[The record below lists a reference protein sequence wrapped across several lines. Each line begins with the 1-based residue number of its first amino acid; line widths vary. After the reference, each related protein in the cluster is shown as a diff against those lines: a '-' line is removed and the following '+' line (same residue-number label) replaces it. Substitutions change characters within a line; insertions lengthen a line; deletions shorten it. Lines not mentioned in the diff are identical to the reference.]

1 MRRLLMDLKR
11 RLYVYTLLVMFLAI
25 ALGNYVEVN
34 MKYMRAI
41 GVLAVFL
48 MLYPMMV
55 RLAVEKLTKSAKN
68 YRLIVASLFFAYAV
82 GPLVAHFIGK
92 SLLLDY
98 PELYAALILVGTIP
112 CSNMLIGWSGIAGAS
127 VEDALVV
134 AVIGLLSI
142 PVLSPPLTKFYLGSA
157 LNVDLMKLFITLTSY
172 ILLPLLLGYYTR
184 KLIIRRKGAQYFNRL
199 KEVLP
204 GFSAL
209 GVLLI
214 VFVASLKAS
223 RVIVAQPILI
233 AYILVSLLAF
243 YLVQTGLALLALKAL
258 KFGYETG
265 FIFLMAAVARSQAIS
280 LAVAAT
286 LFPALTVLAISFK
299 PVLQVLYI
307 LTLIYPM
314 GDWLRRYM
322 G

>member
-1 MRRLLMDLKR
+1 MRELLMDLKK

-25 ALGNYVEVN
+25 ILGNYVEVN
-34 MKYMRAI
+34 TKYMRAVS
-41 GVLAVFL
+41 VLAVFL

-55 RLAVEKLTKSAKN
+55 RLAVEKLAKSVKN
-68 YRLIVASLFFAYAV
+68 YRLIVASLIYAYV
-82 GPLVAHFIGK
+82 IGPFVAYLIGK
-92 SLLLDY
+92 SLLSDY

-142 PVLSPPLTKFYLGSA
+142 PILSPPLTKFYLGST
-157 LNVDLMKLFITLTSY
+157 LQVDLVKLFLTLASY

-184 KLIIRRKGAQYFNRL
+184 KQIIRRKGVQYFNKL
-199 KEVLP
+199 KDVLP

-223 RVIVAQPILI
+223 KVVVAQPILI
-233 AYILVSLLAF
+233 AYILLSLMAF
-243 YLVQTGLALLALKAL
+243 YLVQTGLALLALKIL
-258 KFGYETG
+258 RFKYETG

-307 LTLIYPM
+307 LTLIYPL
-314 GDWLRRYM
+314 GNWLRKYM